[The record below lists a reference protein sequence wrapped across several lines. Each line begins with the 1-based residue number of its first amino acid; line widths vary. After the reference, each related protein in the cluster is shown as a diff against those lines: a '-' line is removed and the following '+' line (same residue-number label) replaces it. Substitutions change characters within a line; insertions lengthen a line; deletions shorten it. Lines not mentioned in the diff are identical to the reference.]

1 VLIFNYDSKGNY
13 MENMINV
20 TKDLYQINL
29 PINIVYE
36 DRVVKN
42 FIEYIKIKNIS
53 NKSQANDNDIDM
65 LSQDIN
71 KSFWENFSKEDKV

>member
-1 VLIFNYDSKGNY
+1 